1 VKSVNSQRARTLQ
14 EAATTLSP
22 HDVIA
27 AAKTFFAR
35 RNGIYT
41 AFLER
46 EGPSHATFR
55 GQGGEE
61 IVIGAVERDG
71 DTLVTASTYLFDQ
84 QVARFLASLPARAGL
99 VGASVV
105 EAAPVDA
112 GA

>member
-1 VKSVNSQRARTLQ
+1 MKSQRARTVQ

-22 HDVIA
+22 PDVIA

-71 DTLVTASTYLFDQ
+71 DTQVTASTYLFDQ

-99 VGASVV
+99 VGAAVE